1 MMGALFDIVNAAS
14 TISQPDSSSAT
25 LTKHRRNLNHMPI
38 RHDAMRF
45 IVDLRMALLN
55 APCKPLRDGARAELV
70 PSFYRMQNLLRL
82 LERDKGVQRQQ
93 LDMLYRPKKD
103 ECRKS

>member
-1 MMGALFDIVNAAS
+1 M
-14 TISQPDSSSAT
+14 Q
-25 LTKHRRNLNHMPI
+25 I
-38 RHDAMRF
+38 RHDATRF

-55 APCKPLRDGARAELV
+55 APCRSLRDRARAELV

-93 LDMLYRPKKD
+93 LDMLYGPQKGRMP
-103 ECRKS
+103 